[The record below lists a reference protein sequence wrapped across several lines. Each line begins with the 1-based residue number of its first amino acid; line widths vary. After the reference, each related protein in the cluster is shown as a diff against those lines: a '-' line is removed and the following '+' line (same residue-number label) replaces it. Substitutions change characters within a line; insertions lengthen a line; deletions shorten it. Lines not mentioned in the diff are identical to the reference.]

1 MSILKVKEYFKK
13 YNMEDKVL
21 EFNDSCATVSKA
33 ASTLG
38 IEEARI
44 AKTLSFKLKDKYILI
59 VMAGDVKIDNAKFRS
74 VFNVKASMIPKEE
87 VESIIGHDVGGVCPF
102 GINEG
107 IDVYLDDSLKR
118 FDTVY
123 PACGS
128 SNSAIGLKIDELYKY
143 SQAVG
148 FIDVTKTSC

>member
-13 YNMEDKVL
+13 YDMEDRVL

-44 AKTLSFKLKDKYILI
+44 AKTLSFKLKDRYILI
-59 VMAGDVKIDNAKFRS
+59 VMAGDVKIDNAKFRNN
-74 VFNVKASMIPKEE
+74 FNVKASMIPKEE
-87 VESIIGHDVGGVCPF
+87 VECIIGHDVGGVCPF

-128 SNSAIGLKIDELYKY
+128 SNSAIRLTIEKLEEIVELEKWVDVCKY
-143 SQAVG
+143 
-148 FIDVTKTSC
+148 